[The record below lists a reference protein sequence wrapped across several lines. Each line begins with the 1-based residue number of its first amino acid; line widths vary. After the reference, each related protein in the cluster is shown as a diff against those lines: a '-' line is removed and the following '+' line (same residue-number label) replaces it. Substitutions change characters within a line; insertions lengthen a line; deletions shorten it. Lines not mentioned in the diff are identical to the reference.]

1 MPSSSEAA
9 PRTKFD
15 YDYERLL
22 DLTARIGGCAHKIE
36 CGLPE
41 RTAEGNV
48 SALQLSWQIEDDVKE
63 LRRILA
69 ARQRAI
75 EEGR

>member
-1 MPSSSEAA
+1 VPDAPSAVE
-9 PRTKFD
+9 

-22 DLTARIGGCAHKIE
+22 DLTAQIGNCAHKIE
-36 CGLPE
+36 RGLPE
-41 RTAEGNV
+41 RTGDGNV
-48 SALQLSWQIEDDVKE
+48 RALQLSWQIEEDVKE